1 MLFFEVN
8 VLVVINIWDIND
20 NVLII
25 ENNLMNNL
33 ILLENVLEGIFVVQ
47 INVSDVDSG
56 MNLNFMFLVVGGNV
70 FIINLIDGI
79 VIIMFEFDY
88 EKVKFYVL
96 NVSV

>member
-79 VIIMFEFDY
+79 VIIVFEFDY
-88 EKVKFYVL
+88 EKVKFYIL

>member
-70 FIINLIDGI
+70 FIINLIDG
-79 VIIMFEFDY
+79 VIIIVFEFDY

>member
-33 ILLENVLEGIFVVQ
+33 ILLENVLEGIFVV
-47 INVSDVDSG
+47 
-56 MNLNFMFLVVGGNV
+56 
-70 FIINLIDGI
+70 
-79 VIIMFEFDY
+79 
-88 EKVKFYVL
+88 
-96 NVSV
+96 